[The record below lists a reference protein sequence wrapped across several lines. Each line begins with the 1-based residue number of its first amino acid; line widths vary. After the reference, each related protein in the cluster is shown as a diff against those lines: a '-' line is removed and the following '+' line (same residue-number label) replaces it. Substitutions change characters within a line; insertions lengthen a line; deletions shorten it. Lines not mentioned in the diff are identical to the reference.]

1 MTDSKAAFVE
11 KIMNGLSVREARK
24 EAQRK
29 QARIDFHNYRN
40 TQYDK
45 WLHNRARRIKQGRLP

>member
-29 QARIDFHNYRN
+29 QA
-40 TQYDK
+40 
-45 WLHNRARRIKQGRLP
+45 